1 MSKLYMYGT
10 ELGELEQLMML
21 VPNFMPRKSGMIV
34 VHGINKGK
42 EESKCQ
48 PCLYEESSSQI
59 CEIGNLI
66 NERNRFDF
74 DSYKD
79 ITFTCFK
86 NHRSIRLNERLINL
100 ARNYDGEIFLNEIHR
115 SRFYSVCRLQDV
127 SIKDRNSFYLA
138 TLFLL
143 TADDKLWSVAKDHV
157 YLDSF
162 EFKKMQLSGIN
173 TEGYALYQTA
183 RTICMGR
190 EYIKLDEIADKTL
203 IGDRAFKAII
213 NAILI
218 SKYGLLVLNLND

>member
-34 VHGINKGK
+34 MHGINRGK
-42 EESKCQ
+42 EASKCQ

-59 CEIGNLI
+59 SEIGNVI
-66 NERNRFDF
+66 NEINRLGF

-100 ARNYDGEIFLNEIHR
+100 ARNYDGEIFLNEIQR
-115 SRFYSVCRLQDV
+115 SRFYSVCRLQGV
-127 SIKDRNSFYLA
+127 STKDRNSFYLA

-143 TADDKLWSVAKDHV
+143 TADDKLDRKSVV
-157 YLDSF
+157 
-162 EFKKMQLSGIN
+162 
-173 TEGYALYQTA
+173 
-183 RTICMGR
+183 
-190 EYIKLDEIADKTL
+190 
-203 IGDRAFKAII
+203 
-213 NAILI
+213 
-218 SKYGLLVLNLND
+218 